1 VDGPRVEA
9 SGAVTRPCRAGK
21 GCGRRW
27 GTDSSVRARWK
38 ENSGLERVDEEQETR
53 GCYRPSIVC
62 GEQQNS
68 HPLNQARRWLYHK
81 ENGARAMI
89 ELTDFAH
96 REMTSTAEGEVLT
109 ADDESSDRVA
119 NNTTARSLLIAGEQG
134 CENEAWVDSHNTEFR
149 L

>member
-1 VDGPRVEA
+1 
-9 SGAVTRPCRAGK
+9 
-21 GCGRRW
+21 
-27 GTDSSVRARWK
+27 
-38 ENSGLERVDEEQETR
+38 
-53 GCYRPSIVC
+53 
-62 GEQQNS
+62 
-68 HPLNQARRWLYHK
+68 
-81 ENGARAMI
+81 MI

-134 CENEAWVDSHNTEFR
+134 